1 VRSSLPQEN
10 PMNTSS
16 TNADNFDLPTDFYP
30 DLCRTINGRRILCV
44 EENECVRNKIC
55 SVLVKQGWDCESAVR
70 GHDAL
75 QTLISCPQSIDILIT
90 KHRLPE
96 MNGTEFVRR
105 VRARTIFTGKIL
117 VRSKKLR
124 RKEQAAYKELE
135 VDAFVPNSGSTKSI
149 LKAVEEL
156 HADKHLNI
164 QGKQ

>member
-1 VRSSLPQEN
+1 
-10 PMNTSS
+10 
-16 TNADNFDLPTDFYP
+16 
-30 DLCRTINGRRILCV
+30 
-44 EENECVRNKIC
+44 
-55 SVLVKQGWDCESAVR
+55 
-70 GHDAL
+70 
-75 QTLISCPQSIDILIT
+75 
-90 KHRLPE
+90 